1 MSVSIVNRS
10 PYLRASREYPLEIGP
25 LVQEVNKA
33 YLDVANAVNQRS
45 IGIYPVNLPAIT
57 GNSYFLKGKTKQQS
71 LRQIY
76 TFTGAGSIPHGI
88 NILNI
93 FGISPNTYGSY
104 RDAASNWYGAIYAGS
119 VPVPDQV
126 SFYIT
131 PNTSTSVLDG
141 NIVISINGAAPAID
155 SGIIVIEWIAN
166 SGNI

>member
-1 MSVSIVNRS
+1 MSASIVNRS

-33 YLDVANAVNQRS
+33 YLDVANAVNERS

-57 GNSYFLKGKTKQQS
+57 GNSYFFRGKTKQQS
-71 LRQIY
+71 LRQVY

-88 NILNI
+88 NILDI

-104 RDAASNWYGAIYAGS
+104 KDSLNNWYGALYAGS
-119 VPVPDQV
+119 TPIPDQV

-131 PNTSTSVLDG
+131 PNSSTSVLDG
-141 NIVISINGAAPAID
+141 NIVISINGAAPAIA
-155 SGIIVIEWIAN
+155 SGFIVIEWVAD
-166 SGNI
+166 SGTI